1 MTKKYSFVTVTS
13 ALKIISLLL
22 VLLLAPLSNRCNI
35 YAITASK
42 EYESV
47 SDPIINPGL
56 DPTITLSSNSAS
68 LFAADKSTASVNV
81 TSNATWSAS
90 SDASW
95 LTVNPSSGT
104 GNGTLTFTAEANN
117 GGSRVAHVSVSAPG
131 VQVQTIDVTQLQ
143 KVSDLTFSSSSS
155 SSTTS
160 PLSIKLQF
168 SSTGTFYIDWGDGVL
183 LAQQTST
190 SGNTYS
196 SSSYIAGNIV
206 KVYGSG
212 ITNLTASSQNLT
224 SIVVSQ
230 CPDLTYL
237 DLGHNNLTTLDVS
250 ANTNLTYLDASYNGL
265 SSLDVSKNTLLSFLS
280 AAYDNLILLD
290 VSNNPALTTLN
301 CISNEINSLDITK
314 NSALTTLYC
323 YSNNLIALDISQNK
337 HLNYL
342 YCNSNNLNFST
353 LPQPQSTSTYST
365 FSYAP
370 QAKISAKVITNQV
383 NLSSQ
388 YSVVDNNGVHQNTT
402 YKWYTKNNTPLRK
415 GVDYSELVGV
425 FTFLNTPSDSVYCT
439 MTNQAF
445 KDFKG
450 SNVLR
455 TVNLKIFLIT
465 VTAVPDTKTY
475 DGTTTS
481 TASPKIEGLPADN
494 FVNVAPIQV
503 YDNANAGTTHILSA
517 SGLTIKN
524 SSGVDVTSDY
534 VITYVNSPATG
545 TINAKQ
551 LTISTAPIINPVKAY
566 DGNTSASVTKQG
578 TLTGG
583 IVTGDVVTLN
593 STASYDN
600 ANVGTG
606 KTITI
611 TNSLIGFSAGNYYI
625 TTLNNTETDG
635 VINAKLLTISAAPLI
650 NPVKYYDGTAT
661 AIVAQQGTLAAGII
675 AGDDV
680 TLNSTASYNDAN
692 VGTGKTITVTNALV
706 GSSVNNYYIST
717 LSSTEID
724 GVINP
729 KQLTVSGTTLNP
741 DKVYNGNTSAAVILP
756 GTLSGFEVG
765 DDVSIQPVVATYDN
779 ANVGTGKTITVVYK
793 LTGAAASKYSAPAN
807 YITTGNITPAGLT
820 VTAVS
825 DTRVYDGTTLSLG
838 NPTVG
843 TLVSGDVVNVSP
855 VQNFDNANVG
865 SRTLTASGLTLKN
878 GNGDDVTG
886 NYAITYSSVAGS
898 ITQASLNVTS
908 VTDTKSYDGTT
919 VSIGSP
925 VVGTLAAGDVVNVS
939 PVQVFDNSI
948 VGPRTLTASG
958 LTLKNGNGDDVT
970 GNYNISYITSG
981 GSITLANLTVT
992 AVTETKI
999 YDGTTV
1005 STGIPI
1011 VGTLGAGDVVNVAP
1025 TQVFED
1031 SSVGSHNLIASGLTI
1046 KNSNGD
1052 NATTNYT
1059 ITYSPVGG
1067 NITQASLN
1075 VTAVSDTKTYDGTTL
1090 STVIP
1095 TVGTL
1100 VSGDAVNIAPVQVFD
1115 NSIVGGR
1122 TLIPSGL
1129 TLKNGNGDNVTGNYN
1144 ISYVTSGGSITPA
1157 GLTVT
1162 AVSDTRV
1169 YDGTTLSLG
1178 NPTVGTLVSG
1188 DVVNVSPVQSFDNAN
1203 VGPRILTAS
1212 GLTLKNGN
1220 GDDVTGNYTITYSS
1234 VAGSITQA
1242 SLNVTSV
1249 TDIKSYDGT
1258 TVSTG
1263 SPVVGTLAAGDVVN
1277 VSPVQVFDNSIVGP
1291 RTLTASGLTLKNGNG
1306 DDVTG
1311 NYNISYITSGGSITQ
1326 VALTVTAVTDTKTYD
1341 GTVVSAANPIVG
1353 TLVVGDVVN
1362 VAPIQAFDNAKVGN
1376 THVMTASGLTLKNGN
1391 GDDVTLDYNITYSN
1405 SVTPGVILGK
1415 PLTAAAPILTS
1426 KKEYD
1431 GTTTA
1436 IVSPGILSGVDTGD
1450 DVSLIAAATYDNAT
1464 VGNGKTITVTY
1475 GLTGSDAANYI
1486 VPSDYILL
1494 TGEITAKLLTITD
1507 PRITVGKEYD
1517 GTTKAFVTPG
1527 ILSGLL
1533 QTDNANVVLS
1543 AVASYDDINIGTE
1556 KMITVTYVLTGPAAA
1571 DYIAPSGYTITSG
1584 VITAKTLIVDSLKVS
1599 TTKVY
1604 DGTTSVTFSVGN
1616 LTGVAAS
1623 DYGNVTVTGSAVYDN
1638 ANAGSAK
1645 KINVTFNMT
1654 GSASDNYIVPSNYT
1668 ITNGEITPKQLT
1680 ISKPTVVSNKMYDG
1694 NTHAVI
1700 TTLGSLQGVI
1710 PVDAN
1715 NVSVTAAADYDNM
1728 NVGVNKIITVVYDLN
1743 GSAKDNYTAP
1753 VDYTLNGAEISDN
1766 ISLSPLVDPSAG
1778 CEGSDLD
1785 LSYTVLTG
1793 VPAQYKITYNAT
1805 AIAAG
1810 MKNVDYTNLPSSS
1823 TSGTL
1828 PVIIPAGTSDGAYQG
1843 TLQLRND
1850 LGIESPVYTFKFTVN
1865 VSSDYIIPKFDD
1877 VVLCDNSSNRFVA
1890 YQWYKDGVAING
1902 ATKQFYCDANGLIGS
1917 YSLQVTTTDGQ
1928 VLYTCPKT
1936 LNIQLTQKVSVFP
1949 SPVKVSQACTV
1960 KMTGLTDEELKGAVL
1975 KVYSMQGICVYQS
1988 TAVQRQNSISL
1999 PLVGGVY
2006 VGRVTTSNGHEFPFK
2021 IIVAQ

>member
-855 VQNFDNANVG
+855 VQ
-865 SRTLTASGLTLKN
+865 
-878 GNGDDVTG
+878 
-886 NYAITYSSVAGS
+886 
-898 ITQASLNVTS
+898 
-908 VTDTKSYDGTT
+908 
-919 VSIGSP
+919 
-925 VVGTLAAGDVVNVS
+925 
-939 PVQVFDNSI
+939 
-948 VGPRTLTASG
+948 
-958 LTLKNGNGDDVT
+958 
-970 GNYNISYITSG
+970 
-981 GSITLANLTVT
+981 
-992 AVTETKI
+992 
-999 YDGTTV
+999 
-1005 STGIPI
+1005 
-1011 VGTLGAGDVVNVAP
+1011 
-1025 TQVFED
+1025 
-1031 SSVGSHNLIASGLTI
+1031 
-1046 KNSNGD
+1046 
-1052 NATTNYT
+1052 
-1059 ITYSPVGG
+1059 
-1067 NITQASLN
+1067 
-1075 VTAVSDTKTYDGTTL
+1075 
-1090 STVIP
+1090 
-1095 TVGTL
+1095 
-1100 VSGDAVNIAPVQVFD
+1100 
-1115 NSIVGGR
+1115 
-1122 TLIPSGL
+1122 
-1129 TLKNGNGDNVTGNYN
+1129 
-1144 ISYVTSGGSITPA
+1144 
-1157 GLTVT
+1157 
-1162 AVSDTRV
+1162 
-1169 YDGTTLSLG
+1169 
-1178 NPTVGTLVSG
+1178 
-1188 DVVNVSPVQSFDNAN
+1188 SFDNAN
-1203 VGPRILTAS
+1203 VGPRTLTAS

-1249 TDIKSYDGT
+1249 TDTKSYDGT
-1258 TVSTG
+1258 TVSIG

>member
-1 MTKKYSFVTVTS
+1 M
-13 ALKIISLLL
+13 
-22 VLLLAPLSNRCNI
+22 
-35 YAITASK
+35 
-42 EYESV
+42 
-47 SDPIINPGL
+47 
-56 DPTITLSSNSAS
+56 
-68 LFAADKSTASVNV
+68 
-81 TSNATWSAS
+81 
-90 SDASW
+90 
-95 LTVNPSSGT
+95 
-104 GNGTLTFTAEANN
+104 
-117 GGSRVAHVSVSAPG
+117 
-131 VQVQTIDVTQLQ
+131 
-143 KVSDLTFSSSSS
+143 
-155 SSTTS
+155 
-160 PLSIKLQF
+160 
-168 SSTGTFYIDWGDGVL
+168 
-183 LAQQTST
+183 
-190 SGNTYS
+190 
-196 SSSYIAGNIV
+196 
-206 KVYGSG
+206 
-212 ITNLTASSQNLT
+212 
-224 SIVVSQ
+224 
-230 CPDLTYL
+230 
-237 DLGHNNLTTLDVS
+237 
-250 ANTNLTYLDASYNGL
+250 
-265 SSLDVSKNTLLSFLS
+265 
-280 AAYDNLILLD
+280 
-290 VSNNPALTTLN
+290 
-301 CISNEINSLDITK
+301 
-314 NSALTTLYC
+314 
-323 YSNNLIALDISQNK
+323 
-337 HLNYL
+337 
-342 YCNSNNLNFST
+342 
-353 LPQPQSTSTYST
+353 
-365 FSYAP
+365 
-370 QAKISAKVITNQV
+370 
-383 NLSSQ
+383 
-388 YSVVDNNGVHQNTT
+388 
-402 YKWYTKNNTPLRK
+402 
-415 GVDYSELVGV
+415 
-425 FTFLNTPSDSVYCT
+425 
-439 MTNQAF
+439 
-445 KDFKG
+445 
-450 SNVLR
+450 
-455 TVNLKIFLIT
+455 
-465 VTAVPDTKTY
+465 
-475 DGTTTS
+475 
-481 TASPKIEGLPADN
+481 
-494 FVNVAPIQV
+494 
-503 YDNANAGTTHILSA
+503 
-517 SGLTIKN
+517 
-524 SSGVDVTSDY
+524 
-534 VITYVNSPATG
+534 
-545 TINAKQ
+545 
-551 LTISTAPIINPVKAY
+551 
-566 DGNTSASVTKQG
+566 
-578 TLTGG
+578 
-583 IVTGDVVTLN
+583 
-593 STASYDN
+593 
-600 ANVGTG
+600 
-606 KTITI
+606 
-611 TNSLIGFSAGNYYI
+611 
-625 TTLNNTETDG
+625 
-635 VINAKLLTISAAPLI
+635 
-650 NPVKYYDGTAT
+650 
-661 AIVAQQGTLAAGII
+661 
-675 AGDDV
+675 
-680 TLNSTASYNDAN
+680 
-692 VGTGKTITVTNALV
+692 
-706 GSSVNNYYIST
+706 
-717 LSSTEID
+717 
-724 GVINP
+724 
-729 KQLTVSGTTLNP
+729 
-741 DKVYNGNTSAAVILP
+741 
-756 GTLSGFEVG
+756 
-765 DDVSIQPVVATYDN
+765 
-779 ANVGTGKTITVVYK
+779 
-793 LTGAAASKYSAPAN
+793 
-807 YITTGNITPAGLT
+807 
-820 VTAVS
+820 
-825 DTRVYDGTTLSLG
+825 
-838 NPTVG
+838 
-843 TLVSGDVVNVSP
+843 
-855 VQNFDNANVG
+855 
-865 SRTLTASGLTLKN
+865 
-878 GNGDDVTG
+878 
-886 NYAITYSSVAGS
+886 
-898 ITQASLNVTS
+898 NVTS

-919 VSIGSP
+919 VSTGSP

-970 GNYNISYITSG
+970 GNYNISYITSD
-981 GSITLANLTVT
+981 GSITLANLIVT

-1129 TLKNGNGDNVTGNYN
+1129 TLKNGNGVNVTGNYN

-1220 GDDVTGNYTITYSS
+1220 GDDVTGNYAITYSS

-1249 TDIKSYDGT
+1249 TDTKSYDGT